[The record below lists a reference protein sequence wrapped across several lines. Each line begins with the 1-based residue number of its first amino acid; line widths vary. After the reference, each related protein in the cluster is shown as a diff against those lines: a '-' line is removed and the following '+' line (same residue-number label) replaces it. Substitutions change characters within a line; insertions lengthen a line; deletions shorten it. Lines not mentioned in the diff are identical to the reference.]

1 MSTYDDKLTGRL
13 PPQSL
18 LQQRYLIVSLAGR
31 GGMSAVYRGVD
42 TQKGSRN
49 VAIKEMS
56 QGHLTE
62 AERAE
67 AVGRFRQEYQFL
79 SKLQHPNLPL
89 IYDTFNEGDRFY
101 FVMDYIE
108 GQTLLDLLR
117 ANGGRP
123 LPIGQVVDYA
133 IQLCDVLSYLHMQNP
148 PVIFRDLKPT
158 NVMIRGDGRLFL
170 IDFGIAR
177 LFKEGKQQDTVLLG
191 SPGYAPPEQHGSGQT
206 SPRSDIY
213 ALGATMH
220 CCLTGRDPFHA
231 PDRFV
236 FPPIRQFNSLVPADL
251 DQLVQRML
259 ALNERQRP
267 ARAQEVKQALLNI
280 RQQASEHTSNLSPAA
295 GASAPTQYPLPG
307 PAPIRSSFQ
316 APANNQPPLHL
327 PTVPVGPSVAPPSS
341 TQPAPAP
348 IARFPQAR
356 NIASLGSIWT
366 PRFLMVFAII
376 LILTV
381 AGSLLAFNIPNP
393 YGPGNPAGL
402 DHAVEL
408 ALSVIFIVVAL
419 AASTF
424 VRHTIAK
431 AILFVSALAMIFSA
445 FAFLVQMVGDI
456 QQPTFTTL
464 GESIV
469 QVQPPFLS
477 SIDPFL
483 NQFLTIGLI
492 ATSVISLLWLLRPF
506 QLLDRIM
513 LLVAFGIPLL
523 FTVIQISYRDDAV
536 LRQLFAQ
543 GSFQLAQALSNEAI
557 PKHLLLIAALIVLIL
572 GVLIAVQTER
582 ARTGRA

>member
-1 MSTYDDKLTGRL
+1 MSTYDKLTGRL
-13 PPQSL
+13 PPQSM

-42 TQKGSRN
+42 TKQGNRQ

-62 AERAE
+62 AERQDAI
-67 AVGRFRQEYQFL
+67 GRFRQEYQFL
-79 SKLQHPNLPL
+79 TKLQHPNLPL

-101 FVMDYIE
+101 FVMDFIE
-108 GQTLLDLLR
+108 GKTLLDLLR
-117 ANGGRP
+117 ANGGQP
-123 LPIGQVVDYA
+123 LSIGQVVEYA
-133 IQLCDVLSYLHMQNP
+133 IQLCDVLSHLHMQNP

-177 LFKEGKQQDTVLLG
+177 FFKEGKQQDTILLG

-236 FPPIRQFNSLVPADL
+236 FPPISQFNPLVPADL

-259 ALNERQRP
+259 SLNERQRP
-267 ARAQEVKQALLNI
+267 ASAQEVKQALLNI
-280 RQQASEHTSNLSPAA
+280 KQQAAEHTTGLSPAA
-295 GASAPTQYPLPG
+295 ASAPTQYPLPT

-316 APANNQPPLHL
+316 APTNNPPPAHL
-327 PTVPVGPSVAPPSS
+327 PTVPVRSAGASPSS
-341 TQPAPAP
+341 TQPAPVAAL
-348 IARFPQAR
+348 IARFPQVR
-356 NIASLGSIWT
+356 NIASLASIWT
-366 PRFLMVFAII
+366 RGFLMVFALI

-393 YGPGNPAGL
+393 YGSSNPFPPGL

-408 ALSVIFIVVAL
+408 ALSVVFIVVAI

-424 VRHTIAK
+424 VRNTIAK
-431 AILFVSALAMIFSA
+431 AILFISALAMVSSA
-445 FAFLVQMVGDI
+445 FAFLVQTIRDVQLAHPVIAEGG
-456 QQPTFTTL
+456 QQAQ
-464 GESIV
+464 S
-469 QVQPPFLS
+469 PFLS
-477 SIDPFL
+477 NFDAGQL
-483 NQFLTIGLI
+483 GQFFTIGLI
-492 ATSVISLLWLLRPF
+492 AAALVSLVWLIRPY
-506 QLLDRIM
+506 LLPDRIV
-513 LLVAFGIPLL
+513 LLVAFGIAAICAILQTFATSGDSDVISHIYLL
-523 FTVIQISYRDDAV
+523 VALV
-536 LRQLFAQ
+536 L
-543 GSFQLAQALSNEAI
+543 
-557 PKHLLLIAALIVLIL
+557 LIL
-572 GVLIAVQTER
+572 GVLIAAQTER
-582 ARTGRA
+582 VRIGRG

>member
-1 MSTYDDKLTGRL
+1 MSTYDKLTGRL
-13 PPQSL
+13 PPQSI

-42 TQKGSRN
+42 TKQGNRN

-62 AERAE
+62 AEREE
-67 AVGRFRQEYQFL
+67 AIGRFRQEYQFL

-101 FVMDYIE
+101 FVMDFIE
-108 GQTLLDLLR
+108 GKTLLDLLR
-117 ANGGRP
+117 ASGGRP

-133 IQLCDVLSYLHMQNP
+133 MQLCDVLSYLHMQTP

-158 NVMIRGDGRLFL
+158 NVMIREDGRLFL

-177 LFKEGKQQDTVLLG
+177 FFKEGKLQDTVLLG

-220 CCLTGRDPFHA
+220 CCLTGRDPFNA

-236 FPPIRQFNSLVPADL
+236 FPPIRQYNPLVPADL

-259 ALNERQRP
+259 ALSERQRP
-267 ARAQEVKQALLNI
+267 ASAQEVRQALLNI
-280 RQQASEHTSNLSPAA
+280 KQQAAEPTSNLSPAA
-295 GASAPTQYPLPG
+295 GSAPTQYAFPA
-307 PAPIRSSFQ
+307 PAPIRSGFQ
-316 APANNQPPLHL
+316 SPANNQPPAHL
-327 PTVPVGPSVAPPSS
+327 PTVPMRSSGAPPSS
-341 TQPAPAP
+341 TQPARPP

-356 NIASLGSIWT
+356 PIAGLSSIWT
-366 PRFLMVFAII
+366 PPSLVVFIVMFLV
-376 LILTV
+376 TV

-393 YGPGNPAGL
+393 YGSSKLPFPPGL

-408 ALSVIFIVVAL
+408 GLSVVFIIVAL

-424 VRHTIAK
+424 VRSTLAK
-431 AILFVSALAMIFSA
+431 AILFITALVMVAST
-445 FAFLVQMVGDI
+445 FAFLVQTVRDISFLQGQSFLVGIIPDG
-456 QQPTFTTL
+456 F
-464 GESIV
+464 
-469 QVQPPFLS
+469 F
-477 SIDPFL
+477 
-483 NQFLTIGLI
+483 NAGLI
-492 ATSVISLLWLLRPF
+492 IAAIVSLLWLLRPF
-506 QLLDRIM
+506 QLLDRVILM
-513 LLVAFGIPLL
+513 VVFGIAAICAILQFSATSGDLDITRHFYLLV
-523 FTVIQISYRDDAV
+523 T
-536 LRQLFAQ
+536 
-543 GSFQLAQALSNEAI
+543 
-557 PKHLLLIAALIVLIL
+557 LIALIQ

-582 ARTGRA
+582 VRMATK